1 MSVEIYRA
9 HVLNLYDN
17 DNLNHFSIAP
27 GLGSV
32 VMEHKNINDNTA
44 YPIEF
49 PLLTTGD
56 INVADKMADNEQ
68 KVLAEEVRAVD
79 AESALQSAVDTNRL
93 DFESADL
100 VLSNDIASEVSRS
113 TNRDDLTDANLAAE
127 SLARQSADNVLQ
139 SNLDSEVARAQGAE
153 SAINTTLSDYQI
165 ANDAKVDAD
174 ILELSNYQSS
184 NDLKLDNHVANYD
197 AYVVSNDARSSQ
209 IEADVA
215 QNASDAS
222 TAVSDEEAAR
232 IAAIDN
238 LQTQINNLIANTDA
252 TALNSLAE
260 IVADYQNID
269 AAVIS
274 RLDSIEQTLVELI
287 NQH

>member
-1 MSVEIYRA
+1 MSTTVYHA

-17 DNLNHFSIAP
+17 DDLNHFSIAP

-49 PLLTTGD
+49 PVLTTGD
-56 INVADKMADNEQ
+56 INVADKMFDNEQ
-68 KVLAEEVRAVD
+68 KVLDEQVRAVD
-79 AESALQSAVDTNRL
+79 AETLLQASVDSNRL
-93 DFESADL
+93 DFEAEDL
-100 VLSNDIASEVSRS
+100 VLSNALSDEVLRS
-113 TNRDDLTDANLAAE
+113 TTRDDLTDANVGAE
-127 SLARQSADNVLQ
+127 TLNRQNADNVLQ
-139 SNLDSEVARAQGAE
+139 GHIDSEVARAQGAE
-153 SAINTTLSDYQI
+153 SSISTTLSDYQM

-174 ILELSNYQSS
+174 IAELAAYVSS

-197 AYVVSNDARSSQ
+197 AYVLSNDARSAQ
-209 IEADVA
+209 IEAA
-215 QNASDAS
+215 ASQSNTDNS
-222 TAVSDEEAAR
+222 QAVSDEGDAR
-232 IAAIDN
+232 IAAIAN

-269 AAVIS
+269 NAVIS
-274 RLDSIEQTLVELI
+274 RLDSIEATLQELI

>member
-1 MSVEIYRA
+1 MSVSVYRA

-17 DNLNHFSIAP
+17 DDLNHFSIAP

-49 PLLTTGD
+49 PVLTTGD
-56 INVADKMADNEQ
+56 INVADKMFDNEQ
-68 KVLAEEVRAVD
+68 KVLDEQVRAQD
-79 AESALQSAVDTNRL
+79 AETLLQASVDSNRA
-93 DFESADL
+93 DFEAADI
-100 VLSNDIASEVSRS
+100 VLTDDLAAEVLRS
-113 TNRDDLTDANLAAE
+113 TTRDNTTDANVAAE
-127 SLARQSADNVLQ
+127 TLNRQNADNVLQ
-139 SNLDSEVARAQGAE
+139 SNIDSEVARAQGAE
-153 SAINTTLSDYQI
+153 TAVSTALSDYQI
-165 ANDAKVDAD
+165 ANDVKLDDD
-174 ILELSNYQSS
+174 IAALASYQSS

-197 AYVVSNDARSSQ
+197 AYVLSNDARSTQ
-209 IEADVA
+209 IEADAA
-215 QNASDAS
+215 QSNTDNSQ
-222 TAVSDEEAAR
+222 AVSDEEAAR

-269 AAVIS
+269 SAVIS
-274 RLDSIEQTLVELI
+274 RLDSIEATLQELVET
-287 NQH
+287 H